1 MQIIRIIFNK
11 IKIKYANVFKFDLI
25 HLHTFIYKYIF
36 VIVYR
41 WIKSNFW
48 PNDFY
53 QKLMREKHTRFSPR
67 FYPQIAIYNQLYLCS
82 YSYHS
87 LPTGIITKC
96 VLSSVEYNY
105 NIFG

>member
-1 MQIIRIIFNK
+1 
-11 IKIKYANVFKFDLI
+11 
-25 HLHTFIYKYIF
+25 
-36 VIVYR
+36 
-41 WIKSNFW
+41 
-48 PNDFY
+48 
-53 QKLMREKHTRFSPR
+53 MREKHTRFSPR

>member
-1 MQIIRIIFNK
+1 MFT
-11 IKIKYANVFKFDLI
+11 Y
-25 HLHTFIYKYIF
+25 
-36 VIVYR
+36 VY
-41 WIKSNFW
+41 
-48 PNDFY
+48 Y

>member
-11 IKIKYANVFKFDLI
+11 ITIKYANVFKFDLI

-41 WIKSNFW
+41 WIKSSFL

-53 QKLMREKHTRFSPR
+53 
-67 FYPQIAIYNQLYLCS
+67 
-82 YSYHS
+82 
-87 LPTGIITKC
+87 II
-96 VLSSVEYNY
+96 
-105 NIFG
+105 

>member
-1 MQIIRIIFNK
+1 MMLHDIFSNHGYIILS
-11 IKIKYANVFKFDLI
+11 D
-25 HLHTFIYKYIF
+25 
-36 VIVYR
+36 
-41 WIKSNFW
+41 
-48 PNDFY
+48 

-87 LPTGIITKC
+87 LPAGIITKC

>member
-1 MQIIRIIFNK
+1 MITETHERETYK
-11 IKIKYANVFKFDLI
+11 VFP
-25 HLHTFIYKYIF
+25 T
-36 VIVYR
+36 
-41 WIKSNFW
+41 
-48 PNDFY
+48 
-53 QKLMREKHTRFSPR
+53 